1 MNKTQAQ
8 SPKNLNENGLIVK
21 AQSGDEQ
28 ACRQLLLAYTAMVRA
43 RAAYY
48 SPTGESDDFFQEGMF
63 ALYSAIQDYNFS
75 SSLSTFA
82 RLCVDRR
89 LIGVL
94 RRRSLKKTVPEDKFV
109 SFTDL
114 ISSPLDSPEEQ
125 LISKEEQKLFW
136 ERVQKELSAF
146 EYGVLKAYLD
156 CGSISKTAELLGKD
170 LKAVNNALFRMR
182 AKLKKLNMPK

>member
-8 SPKNLNENGLIVK
+8 SPKILNENELIIK

-28 ACRQLLLAYTAMVRA
+28 ACRQLLQDNTQMLRA
-43 RAAYY
+43 RAVYY
-48 SPTGESDDFFQEGMF
+48 SPSGECDDFFQEGMF

-75 SSLSTFA
+75 SSFSTFA

-94 RRRSLKKTVPEDKFV
+94 RRRNLKKTVPEDKFV

-125 LISKEEQKLFW
+125 LISKEEQVLFGSVFKMSCLHLSTACSKLILIAA
-136 ERVQKELSAF
+136 QSA
-146 EYGVLKAYLD
+146 KPQ
-156 CGSISKTAELLGKD
+156 SIW
-170 LKAVNNALFRMR
+170 VRI
-182 AKLKKLNMPK
+182 

>member
-8 SPKNLNENGLIVK
+8 SPKNLNVNELIIK

-28 ACRQLLLAYTAMVRA
+28 ACRQLLLANTDIVRA

-48 SPTGESDDFFQEGMF
+48 SPAGECDDFFQEGMF

-75 SSLSTFA
+75 SAFSTFA

-89 LIGVL
+89 LIGML

-125 LISKEEQKLFW
+125 LVSKEEQSLFW
-136 ERVQKELSAF
+136 ERVRTELSAF
-146 EYGVLKAYLD
+146 ECSVLKTYLD
-156 CGSISKTAELLGKD
+156 CGSINKTAAILGKD

-182 AKLKKLNMPK
+182 TKLKKLNMPK

>member
-8 SPKNLNENGLIVK
+8 SPKILNENELIIK

-28 ACRQLLLAYTAMVRA
+28 ACRQLLQDNTQMLRA
-43 RAAYY
+43 RAVYY
-48 SPTGESDDFFQEGMF
+48 SPSGECDDFFQEGMF

-75 SSLSTFA
+75 SSFSTFA

-94 RRRSLKKTVPEDKFV
+94 RRRNLKKTVPEDKFV

-125 LISKEEQKLFW
+125 LISKEEQVLFW
-136 ERVQKELSAF
+136 ERVQNELSSF
-146 EYGVLKAYLD
+146 EYSVLKTYLD
-156 CGSISKTAELLGKD
+156 CGSISKTAEYLGKD

-182 AKLKKLNMPK
+182 TKLKKLNMPK